1 MKVLPQLQAHASSP
15 ICAPAFAPRDE
26 DITPSDTN
34 GIPHMDM
41 QGSITRARAHQL
53 NQQVSSFLCS
63 FGNYE
68 NGMLP
73 NDAIIFGENGED
85 QEVFG

>member
-1 MKVLPQLQAHASSP
+1 
-15 ICAPAFAPRDE
+15 
-26 DITPSDTN
+26 
-34 GIPHMDM
+34 MDM
-41 QGSITRARAHQL
+41 QGSITRACAHQL
-53 NQQVSSFLCS
+53 HQKVSSFLCS